1 MLMKKKSYNSLS
13 AAQELINK
21 KGIYCTQSVHCSYY
35 AVLQMMKYILAHV
48 KVRPIPYDKQDSKDG
63 KSHEK
68 LLMEIKNRINDS
80 KKERNFSE
88 VFRILKKDRTA
99 ADYQVKQFDENEST
113 ECKRK
118 AESLLYKLRDIF
130 GEL

>member
-80 KKERNFSE
+80 KKERNFSGGSPRKGGE
-88 VFRILKKDRTA
+88 PPENAHPDVFLHRRIR
-99 ADYQVKQFDENEST
+99 
-113 ECKRK
+113 
-118 AESLLYKLRDIF
+118 
-130 GEL
+130 

>member
-1 MLMKKKSYNSLS
+1 MLIRYVD
-13 AAQELINK
+13 ER
-21 KGIYCTQSVHCSYY
+21 
-35 AVLQMMKYILAHV
+35 
-48 KVRPIPYDKQDSKDG
+48 VRT
-63 KSHEK
+63 
-68 LLMEIKNRINDS
+68 
-80 KKERNFSE
+80 
-88 VFRILKKDRTA
+88 LKKDRTA